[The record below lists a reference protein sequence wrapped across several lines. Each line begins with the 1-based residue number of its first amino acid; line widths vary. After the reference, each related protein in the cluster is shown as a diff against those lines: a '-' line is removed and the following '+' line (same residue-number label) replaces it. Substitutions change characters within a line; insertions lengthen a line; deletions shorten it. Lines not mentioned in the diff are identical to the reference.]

1 MPRPVLRPL
10 ASIAFSVFLI
20 VGSATPVFGWA
31 NGGSGGDGYGTHDW
45 VVSQALKVFGDSPP
59 AWLEVDTALKATD
72 DPDKLF
78 WAVNEHVFYDK
89 GYGRGAVDR
98 ISEFYHQALTAHAA
112 GDDHTASI
120 AFGWMSHYYADI
132 LQPYHTNYAA
142 VHMDASHLAYE
153 TRVNSLT
160 RSPDASPEWSTTDR
174 GPHALADIRTS
185 AIAAAAYSRR
195 LYPELFLIFHVN
207 ETVLVPR
214 VQEITGLLLKRA
226 SSDLANALYSIDQ
239 GVGDATPAA
248 SASASVRF
256 RYIAQN
262 TIQTIYV
269 TVKDAAGRP
278 LEGVRADVAFP
289 IPTGGT
295 KLLRRFTNVNGVA
308 SASANV
314 GASPLSRRRD
324 VAITVKTGDVVKT
337 PTTWFMATRRLAA
350 GTAGFKTWVDDT
362 TVTVGQTVRIG
373 TLARGT
379 GGHRV
384 PNLKIVWTLT
394 FGDGHVQKISGY
406 TDALGRAVTR
416 LPITDSTP
424 LGIVKVS
431 ARTQSASVWRTSTAS
446 FSRY

>member
-1 MPRPVLRPL
+1 MPRPGLRLL
-10 ASIAFSVFLI
+10 ASFVLSVLL
-20 VGSATPVFGWA
+20 VGGFATPVLGWA

-78 WAVNEHVFYDK
+78 WAINEHVFYDR

-98 ISEFYHQALTAHAA
+98 VSEFYHRALTAHAA

-153 TRVNSLT
+153 TLVNSLT
-160 RSPDASPEWSTTDR
+160 RSPDASPEWSTAERT
-174 GPHALADIRTS
+174 PHAVDDIRTS
-185 AIAAAAYSRR
+185 AIAAAAFSRR
-195 LYPELFLIFHVN
+195 LYPELFLLFHAD
-207 ETVLVPR
+207 ETILAPR
-214 VQEITGLLLKRA
+214 VQEITGLLLQRA
-226 SSDLANALYSIDQ
+226 SSDLAHALYSIDQ
-239 GVGDATPAA
+239 GVGDAAPAA
-248 SASASVRF
+248 STSASVRY
-256 RYIAQN
+256 RYILQD
-262 TIQTIYV
+262 TVETVYV
-269 TVKDAAGRP
+269 TVKDATGRS

-289 IPTGGT
+289 TPTGGT

-308 SASANV
+308 SAWANV

-337 PTTWFMATRRLAA
+337 PSTWFMATRRLAA

-362 TVTVGQTVRIG
+362 TVTVGQSVRIG

-379 GGHRV
+379 GGHPV

-394 FGDGHVQKISGY
+394 FGDGHVQKIIGY

-416 LPITDSTP
+416 LPITDGTP

-431 ARTQSASVWRTSTAS
+431 ARTQSGSVWRTSTTS